1 MRYRTEYMREI
12 PEDLEDFEDYVK
24 KIIDECETAFIN
36 IRDLLTIE
44 SLDDLEGIKEAY
56 ESAEEIS
63 GYLY

>member
-12 PEDLEDFEDYVK
+12 PEDPEDFEDYVK
-24 KIIDECETAFIN
+24 EIINECEAAFNN

-44 SLDDLEGIKEAY
+44 SLDDLEGIKEARD
-56 ESAEEIS
+56 SAEEIS